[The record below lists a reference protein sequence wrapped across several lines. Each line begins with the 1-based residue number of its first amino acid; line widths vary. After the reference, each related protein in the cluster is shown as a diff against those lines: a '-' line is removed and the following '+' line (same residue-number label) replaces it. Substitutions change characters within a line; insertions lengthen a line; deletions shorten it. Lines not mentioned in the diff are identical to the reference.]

1 MFGTILSALLSKAI
15 PSAADFFI
23 KREQLKQ
30 ERELKKLEGKIKFEE
45 AKTQRFSE
53 SLTADNV
60 WELESIKNSG
70 WKDEWVLVLLSIPL
84 ILVFIPQTQPYVL
97 AGFET
102 LNQTPSWY
110 RWLVMLIFAAIY
122 GIRVWRRKM

>member
-84 ILVFIPQTQPYVL
+84 ILVFIPQTQPYAL

-110 RWLVMLIFAAIY
+110 RWLVVLIFAAIY

>member
-1 MFGTILSALLSKAI
+1 MFGTILSALLSKAV

-60 WELESIKNSG
+60 WELESIRNSG
-70 WKDEWVLVLLSIPL
+70 WKDEWVLILLSIPL

-110 RWLVMLIFAAIY
+110 RWLVVLIFSAIY

>member
-1 MFGTILSALLSKAI
+1 MFGTILSALLSKAV

-60 WELESIKNSG
+60 WELESIRNSG
-70 WKDEWVLVLLSIPL
+70 WKDEWVLILLSIPL

-110 RWLVMLIFAAIY
+110 RWLVALIFSAIY

>member
-110 RWLVMLIFAAIY
+110 RWLVVLIFAAIY

>member
-1 MFGTILSALLSKAI
+1 MFGTILTALLSKAI

-110 RWLVMLIFAAIY
+110 RWLVVLIFAAIY